1 MHGPLN
7 VKLVVMRRWCWS
19 EVNDSAPR
27 LRSSGRKQRR
37 VSPYLSL
44 TVSKKKFATSHRILF
59 CWSLTSRDSNH
70 ASKKAL
76 LRTQTTCPD
85 CIRWFGRSRSCM
97 GESRSSSSRSFAI
110 DVGVNHASMRKVL
123 LRRSQTEE
131 AVSMG
136 DVLQPLKFAWW

>member
-1 MHGPLN
+1 
-7 VKLVVMRRWCWS
+7 
-19 EVNDSAPR
+19 
-27 LRSSGRKQRR
+27 
-37 VSPYLSL
+37 
-44 TVSKKKFATSHRILF
+44 
-59 CWSLTSRDSNH
+59 
-70 ASKKAL
+70 
-76 LRTQTTCPD
+76 
-85 CIRWFGRSRSCM
+85 M